1 MIVRRQRIY
10 SYCDNYYLGDDNCYY
25 YPQQKI
31 FFGMPNF
38 GGFMRKA
45 GAGIKNGANRVVNTV
60 KTSVGNAYNRAG
72 RAVGDTMTNV
82 GERLGA
88 GGVIS
93 KGHAADL
100 MERGQLTSMR
110 NQIAMD
116 KRAGLSK
123 TDSFVNFRGKT
134 VDRLQN
140 TNNRSIYDEAVN
152 KYGVNKQGNLKIK
165 NVNKSLDPMFT
176 REWVNA
182 DKPGMLQRAANKVGS
197 AATGAY
203 NSVKSGVSTAA
214 NKVGSAATSAY
225 NSVHD
230 FAQDSVNKVQR
241 AGASALGNVGR
252 RVANMGNAMVEN
264 SHQQFGDIVSR
275 EMAQRQQR
283 FRR

>member
-38 GGFMRKA
+38 GGFMRKV

-88 GGVIS
+88 GEFIS

-182 DKPGMLQRAANKVGS
+182 DKPGMLQRA
-197 AATGAY
+197 T

-214 NKVGSAATSAY
+214 NKVGSAATGAY
-225 NSVHD
+225 NSVKSGISTAARD
-230 FAQDSVNKVQR
+230 VRNTGYK
-241 AGASALGNVGR
+241 ALGNAGKG
-252 RVANMGNAMVEN
+252 VANMGRKITNMGNKMNDAGFEGR
-264 SHQQFGDIVSR
+264 FGNV
-275 EMAQRQQR
+275 QYYW
-283 FRR
+283 

>member
-38 GGFMRKA
+38 GGFMRKV
-45 GAGIKNGANRVVNTV
+45 GAGIKSGANRAVNTV

-88 GGVIS
+88 SGVIN

-100 MERGQLTSMR
+100 MERGQLTSMK

-165 NVNKSLDPMFT
+165 NVNKSLDPIFT
-176 REWVNA
+176 REWENA
-182 DKPGMLQRAANKVGS
+182 DKPGMLQRAANSVKSGVSTAANKVGS

-214 NKVGSAATSAY
+214 RDVRN
-225 NSVHD
+225 
-230 FAQDSVNKVQR
+230 
-241 AGASALGNVGR
+241 AGYKALGNAGKG
-252 RVANMGNAMVEN
+252 VANMGRKITNMGNKMNDAGF
-264 SHQQFGDIVSR
+264 QGRFGNV
-275 EMAQRQQR
+275 QYYW
-283 FRR
+283 

>member
-88 GGVIS
+88 GGFIS

-214 NKVGSAATSAY
+214 RDVRN
-225 NSVHD
+225 
-230 FAQDSVNKVQR
+230 
-241 AGASALGNVGR
+241 AGYKALGNAGKG
-252 RVANMGNAMVEN
+252 VANMGRKITNMGNKMNDAGFEGR
-264 SHQQFGDIVSR
+264 FGNV
-275 EMAQRQQR
+275 QYYW
-283 FRR
+283 

>member
-88 GGVIS
+88 GGFIS

-214 NKVGSAATSAY
+214 NKVGSAATGAY

-241 AGASALGNVGR
+241 AGASALGNMGQR
-252 RVANMGNAMVEN
+252 IANVGNAMVEN

-275 EMAQRQQR
+275 EMAQKQQR

>member
-214 NKVGSAATSAY
+214 NKVGSAATGAY